1 MKKQKDYAWV
11 LYLIV
16 LAIAAAVSLPSCNNG
31 PDKSLRKTKVH
42 QVHYNVISGFDIDYE
57 RTYIKYI
64 DTMYK
69 PGELFVLDEGYFT
82 IAHYCIDSTH
92 KTCDGQCE
100 CDGYSCEK

>member
-1 MKKQKDYAWV
+1 MKKNKDYSW
-11 LYLIV
+11 LLILIV
-16 LAIAAAVSLPSCNNG
+16 LAIAVLASCNNQSG
-31 PDKSLRKTKVH
+31 DPALKKVKVH
-42 QVHYNVISGFDIDYE
+42 KVDYSVVSGFNINYE
-57 RTYIKYI
+57 TTYIRYI

-69 PGELFVLDEGYFT
+69 PGEMFILDEGYFT